1 MSKMCRRYVAIT
13 VYTFLTLVESM
24 TYTKSQMS
32 FVGFSNDQKVL
43 EISSTAD
50 EVGGVGDDG
59 MASYLTR
66 LGYYPRDF
74 STTEGSE
81 TSVLKFLEKPV
92 SSWSEQDGVVYDED
106 FLCDQYSLG
115 FIQYGPSLKLF
126 LGDDAEWGNDGSQ
139 SICFGKVVVD
149 QQQRQE
155 HDNAATALQQ
165 IKEYVVDQRTQ
176 LHIHSISYIPPDKY
190 KITPPTM
197 DEEE

>member
-1 MSKMCRRYVAIT
+1 
-13 VYTFLTLVESM
+13 
-24 TYTKSQMS
+24 MS
-32 FVGFSNDQKVL
+32 FIGFSNDQKVL
-43 EISSTAD
+43 EIGST
-50 EVGGVGDDG
+50 GDDG
-59 MASYLTR
+59 GNEMASYLTR

-74 STTEGSE
+74 STTEGSD

-106 FLCDQYSLG
+106 FLCDQYSFG
-115 FIQYGPSLKLF
+115 FIQHGPSLKLF

-149 QQQRQE
+149 QQLQGQE
-155 HDNAATALQQ
+155 QDNAVAALQQ

-190 KITPPTM
+190 KITPPTI